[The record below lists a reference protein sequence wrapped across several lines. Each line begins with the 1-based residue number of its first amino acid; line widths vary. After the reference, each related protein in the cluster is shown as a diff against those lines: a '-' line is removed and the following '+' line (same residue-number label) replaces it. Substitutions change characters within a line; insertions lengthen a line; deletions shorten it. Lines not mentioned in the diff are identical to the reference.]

1 MGQSKVAYRYA
12 KALFDLA
19 LETGKVDEVHADL
32 NTIQQA
38 NQNELKSIL
47 GSPVIGSEKKTA
59 IFEAVFAQHVQPI
72 TISFFKLIFHKG
84 RSVAIKDIIEAYFD
98 KYRIHKGIKVV
109 EMTTAVAVSDQVRQS
124 IVKELQQNKMLSGK
138 SIELKEK
145 VDASILGGLVLQVD
159 DKLFDASIKHDLQF
173 IKKQFIKNMYV
184 SQIK

>member
-19 LETGKVDEVHADL
+19 LETGKVDQVHADL

-38 NQNELKSIL
+38 SHKELSSL
-47 GSPVIGSEKKTA
+47 LVSPVIGGDKKTA
-59 IFEAVFAQHVQPI
+59 IFEAVFAQHVQPL

-98 KYRIHKGIKVV
+98 KYRLHKGIQVV
-109 EMTTAVAVSDQVRQS
+109 EMTTAVAVTEEVKQA
-124 IVKELQQNKMLSGK
+124 IVKELQNNKMLAGK
-138 SIELKEK
+138 TIELQEK
-145 VDASILGGLVLQVD
+145 VDASIIGGLVVQVN

-173 IKKQFIKNMYV
+173 IKSQFIKNMYV
-184 SQIK
+184 SQI

>member
-1 MGQSKVAYRYA
+1 MGHSKVAYRYA

-19 LETGKVDEVHADL
+19 LETGKVDQVHADL

-38 NQNELKSIL
+38 NHKELSTLL
-47 GSPVIGSEKKTA
+47 GSPVIGSDKKTS

-72 TISFFKLIFHKG
+72 TVSFFKLIFYKG
-84 RSVAIKDIIEAYFD
+84 RAVAIKDIIEAYFD
-98 KYRIHKGIKVV
+98 KYRLHKGIKVV
-109 EMTTAVAVSDQVRQS
+109 EMTTAVAVSDEVRQS
-124 IVKELQQNKMLSGK
+124 IVKELQNNKMLAGK

-145 VDASILGGLVLQVD
+145 VDPSIIGGLVMQVD

>member
-19 LETGKVDEVHADL
+19 LETGKVDQVHADSL
-32 NTIQQA
+32 
-38 NQNELKSIL
+38 LS
-47 GSPVIGSEKKTA
+47 SPVIGSDKKTS
-59 IFEAVFAQHVQPI
+59 IFEAVFAQHVQPV
-72 TISFFKLIFHKG
+72 TVSFFKLIFHKG
-84 RSVAIKDIIEAYFD
+84 RAVAIKDIIEAYFD
-98 KYRIHKGIKVV
+98 KYRAHKGIKVV
-109 EMTTAVAVSDQVRQS
+109 EMTTAVSVSDEVRQS

-145 VDASILGGLVLQVD
+145 VDASIIGGIVLQVD

>member
-19 LETGKVDEVHADL
+19 IETGKVDQVHADL
-32 NTIQQA
+32 KTIQQA
-38 NQNELKSIL
+38 NHKELYTLLS
-47 GSPVIGSEKKTA
+47 SPVIGSDKKTS
-59 IFEAVFAQHVQPI
+59 IFEAVFAQHVQSV
-72 TISFFKLIFHKG
+72 TVSFFKLIFHKG
-84 RSVAIKDIIEAYFD
+84 RAVAIKEIIEAYFD
-98 KYRIHKGIKVV
+98 KYRAYKGIKVV
-109 EMTTAVAVSDQVRQS
+109 EMTTAVSVSDEVRQS
-124 IVKELQQNKMLSGK
+124 IVKELQQNNMLSGK

-145 VDASILGGLVLQVD
+145 VDASIIGGLVLQVD